1 MRKLY
6 TRAVV
11 ATVALSAGVA
21 ANAAGTDTSS
31 LTAVGTDIAAV
42 GAAVFAVI
50 IGIKGIKWVRR
61 AL

>member
-6 TRAVV
+6 TRAAV
-11 ATVALSAGVA
+11 ATASLMAIGA
-21 ANAAGTDTSS
+21 AHAAGPDTSS
-31 LTAVGTDIAAV
+31 LTAVSADIATV

-50 IGIKGIKWVRR
+50 VGIKGIKWVRR